1 MKRTNVFKE
10 MRNKEIIR
18 MIDEE
23 YMTLTAVGEFFNI
36 SKQRVNQIYNRGKR
50 DVSDIRTT
58 RNGKDHDPA

>member
-1 MKRTNVFKE
+1 

-50 DVSDIRTT
+50 DVSDIRATG
-58 RNGKDHDPA
+58 NGKDHDPA